1 MVKRRHDDMDASDMM
16 IANERINTGLL
27 NNHVFFLTGAID
39 DYSVEEVIKWIIYEN
54 TITEQHKVLSLYI
67 NSDGGHLTSSL
78 ALIDIMRQSKYPIR
92 TIGIGSIAS
101 AAFLIFSCGTK
112 GYRII
117 SKNTSIMC
125 HQYSCGMMG
134 KQHDM
139 EAHVKEMQLSNDR
152 ILNILKDVSNLDLKN
167 VKLKLL
173 PPTDVWLT
181 PEELLNYG
189 IADIIS

>member
-1 MVKRRHDDMDASDMM
+1 MVRRNNDIDASDMM
-16 IANERINTGLL
+16 ISNERINTGLL
-27 NNHVFFLTGAID
+27 NNHIYFLSGSID
-39 DYSVEEVIKWIIYEN
+39 DYSVEDVIKWIIYEN
-54 TITEQHKVLSLYI
+54 TIIEQDKVLSLYI

-92 TIGIGSIAS
+92 TVGIGCIAS

-112 GYRII
+112 GHRII
-117 SKNTSIMC
+117 SKNTSIMF

-139 EAHVKEMQLSNDR
+139 EAHVKEMQLANDR
-152 ILNILKDVSNLDLKN
+152 ILNILNEVSNLDIKN

-173 PPTDVWLT
+173 PPSDVWLS
-181 PEELLNYG
+181 PEELLKYG